1 MPASRA
7 RGFTLIEVLMALT
20 VLAIAL
26 AAVLR
31 TVGQS
36 IDLTVNLRDRQLASW
51 VAQNR
56 LIAHQLQNDWLSPD
70 TTEGTVELSGRE
82 WRWREQVLTTPDP
95 ALRRIEIEIRAAT
108 GEQRLARLVGF
119 LEEPAR

>member
-1 MPASRA
+1 MPARTT

-26 AAVLR
+26 AAILR

-56 LIAHQLQNDWLSPD
+56 LITHQLQHDWPAATTTD
-70 TTEGTVELSGRE
+70 GTTELLGRE
-82 WRWREQVLTTPDP
+82 WRWREQVSTTPEP
-95 ALRRIEIEIRAAT
+95 ALKRIEIEIRAAT

-119 LEEPAR
+119 LEEPNP

>member
-1 MPASRA
+1 MPASRT
-7 RGFTLIEVLMALT
+7 RGFTLIEVLIALT

-26 AAVLR
+26 AAILR

-56 LIAHQLQNDWLSPD
+56 LINHQLQRDWPAATTAD
-70 TTEGTVELSGRE
+70 GTTEMGGRE
-82 WRWREQVLTTPDP
+82 WRWRELVSTTPEP
-95 ALRRIEIEIRAAT
+95 ALRRIEIEIRAA
-108 GEQRLARLVGF
+108 GSEQQLARLVGY
-119 LEEPAR
+119 LEAP

>member
-7 RGFTLIEVLMALT
+7 RGFTLIEVLMALA

-26 AAVLR
+26 AAILR

-36 IDLTVNLRDRQLASW
+36 IDLTVDLRDRALAGW

-56 LIAHQLQNDWLSPD
+56 LIAHQLQKDWPAAE
-70 TTEGTVELSGRE
+70 TTDGQTEMGGRV
-82 WRWREQVLTTPDP
+82 WRWREQVSTTPEP
-95 ALRRIEIEIRAAT
+95 ALRRIEIEIRADR

-119 LEEPAR
+119 LENPKP

>member
-1 MPASRA
+1 MPVRTA

-26 AAVLR
+26 AAILR
-31 TVGQS
+31 TIGQS
-36 IDLTVNLRDRQLASW
+36 IDLTVDLRDRQLAAW

-56 LIAHQLQNDWLSPD
+56 LITHQLQRDWPSATATD
-70 TTEGTVELSGRE
+70 GTTELLGRE
-82 WRWREQVLTTPDP
+82 WRWHEQVSTTPEP

-108 GEQRLARLVGF
+108 GEQQLARLIGF
-119 LEEPAR
+119 LEEPQQ